1 MAKRFLFLGLCLLLS
16 CNTAVDTPT
25 SAFFGGQIIN
35 PSSEYLSLY
44 KYDQRIDSLALDENN
59 RFSKQYD
66 SLQFGLFKMEHLPE
80 NQMVLIEAGDSIW
93 SRANM
98 SDFNASLVFSGLGSA
113 KNNFLMD
120 VFLDIEDEI
129 GFLSSKYASDSQEF
143 AHIIDSLLLEKRSKW
158 DAFVTQNKLSPLAQ
172 KVTQAAYVYPY
183 ANRLER
189 YARIRGKTAVKN
201 DSTYFAFREFLE
213 YGEKDLIFF
222 EPYITYLMSYL
233 SQEALEEG
241 KNFLQEKG
249 NTEFNIKRLGLIDQR
264 INHTTLRNILARTVA
279 YEELLNFRNHA
290 YHENFLKYFMAL
302 NSSPLYLTEILGL
315 HRALIQMEPGQRLPV
330 AQLENHKGEIINSD
344 DAFAA
349 QPTVLYFW
357 SQTQMNHFK
366 RTHERVMRYKTQFPN
381 YRFIGVCIQ
390 PYNDLVRNYQEIMK
404 IDPAD
409 QLALVNFEQVS
420 NEWVITL
427 LNKGI
432 ILNENGIIL
441 DGFANFS
448 ARNFPDLLQQYQ
460 P

>member
-1 MAKRFLFLGLCLLLS
+1 MAKRFILMGLLLLLS
-16 CNTAVDTPT
+16 CNETVDTPS

-35 PSSEYLSLY
+35 PSSDYISLY
-44 KYDQRIDSLALDENN
+44 KYDQRIDSLNLNEKN
-59 RFSKQYD
+59 RFSRKYD
-66 SLQFGLFKMEHLPE
+66 SLDFGLFRMEHLPE

-93 SRANM
+93 SYANM
-98 SDFNASLVFSGLGSA
+98 SDFNASLVFSGIGSA

-120 VFLDIEDEI
+120 TYLDLEAEI
-129 GFLSSKYASDSQEF
+129 GFLSSKYATNSQEF
-143 AHIIDSLLLEKRSKW
+143 GHIIDSLLLEKRNKW
-158 DAFVTQNKLSPLAQ
+158 NLFVQQNKLSPLAQ

-189 YARIRGKTAVKN
+189 YALIRGKSSVKN
-201 DSTYFAFREFLE
+201 DSTFFDFRQFLT

-233 SQEALEEG
+233 SQEALEEK

-249 NTEFNIKRLGLIDQR
+249 NTEFNIKRLQLIDER
-264 INHTTLRNILARTVA
+264 INHPTLRNILARTVA
-279 YEELLNFRNHA
+279 YEELLNFRNHD
-290 YHENFLKYFMAL
+290 YHETFLKYYMSL
-302 NSSPLYLTEILGL
+302 NSSPLYLNEILGL
-315 HRALIQMEPGQRLPV
+315 HRALIQMEPGQKLPL
-330 AQLENHKGEIINSD
+330 AQLENHKGEVINSD
-344 DAFAA
+344 ILFKG

-366 RTHERVMRYKTQFPN
+366 RTHERVMQYKEQFPD
-381 YRFIGVCIQ
+381 YRFIGICIQ

-404 IDPAD
+404 ISPED
-409 QLALVNFEQVS
+409 QMALVNFEQVS

-432 ILNENGIIL
+432 IIDQNGIIL

-448 ARNFPDLLQQYQ
+448 AANFPALLQQHQ